1 MPSNK
6 NMLFNKKGSLARMTL
21 SALLVVVLVLA
32 ACGNSDTN
40 EINVSPVTQPPTT
53 TQAPA
58 PPEPPTT
65 LPPTTQPP
73 PASPPASPLDTA
85 AAVERCVA
93 ETEEMVEATGE
104 TVPADQMEEAVQA
117 WNEVCRNTVQQWL
130 DVANAAR
137 QLGGDADCVDSVLG
151 EVLVKPLEAFTAYAE
166 SVGDTSGD
174 DPQWGPFGRC
184 V

>member
-1 MPSNK
+1 MPSN
-6 NMLFNKKGSLARMTL
+6 NMLLNKKGSLARMTL
-21 SALLVVVLVLA
+21 SALLVVVLVVA
-32 ACGNSDTN
+32 ACGNSDTG
-40 EINVSPVTQPPTT
+40 EINVSPATQPPTT

-73 PASPPASPLDTA
+73 PAAPPASALDTA

-93 ETEEMVEATGE
+93 ETEAMVEAAGE
-104 TVPADQMEEAVQA
+104 TVPEDQMEETVQA
-117 WNEVCRNTVQQWL
+117 WNEVCGNTVKQWL

-151 EVLVKPLEAFTAYAE
+151 EVLVKPLEAFNAYAE

-174 DPQWGPFGRC
+174 DQQWGPFDRC